1 MSKISDTKDLIEIIE
16 TNIPA
21 LRKYVFCKN
30 TKNILNSGYKEI
42 IVLNKFLY
50 YFQVARKY
58 LCQLYIVDIIII
70 ILLNEFIVLNIPIE
84 INVLSKFAILL
95 LESVLV
101 LNAFNEIYKE
111 NLVFLFENRKEVKTP
126 NIILTIHFLLYLFS
140 FVFIIISVSYQ
151 NKVGFFL
158 LLSIIL
164 FLVIIGY
171 NFKIEKEINNKVIY
185 KTDFVEYGY
194 IYLKRNFNKTYK
206 IDMSKSNILIRN
218 NDDIYVYLKDS
229 IQEENKIKIYNVN
242 VELIKDSLKIEKDKI
257 DYIQIGKE
265 KIRYKNGL
273 WNIEDNT

>member
-1 MSKISDTKDLIEIIE
+1 MSKVSDIKDFIEIIE
-16 TNIPA
+16 TNIPV
-21 LRKYVFCKN
+21 LRKHVFCKN

-70 ILLNEFIVLNIPIE
+70 LLNEFIVLNIPI
-84 INVLSKFAILL
+84 NVLSKFTILL

-101 LNAFNEIYKE
+101 LNPFDEIYKE
-111 NLVFLFENRKEVKTP
+111 NLVFLFENRKEIKTP

-140 FVFIIISVSYQ
+140 FALIIIPVSYQ
-151 NKVGFFL
+151 NKVGLFL
-158 LLSIIL
+158 ILSIIL

-206 IDMSKSNILIRN
+206 IDMSKSNILIKY

-242 VELIKDSLKIEKDKI
+242 IELIKDSLKIEKDKI

-273 WNIEDNT
+273 

>member
-1 MSKISDTKDLIEIIE
+1 M
-16 TNIPA
+16 
-21 LRKYVFCKN
+21 
-30 TKNILNSGYKEI
+30 NSGYKEI

-58 LCQLYIVDIIII
+58 LFQLYIVDIII

-101 LNAFNEIYKE
+101 LNAFDEIYKE

-140 FVFIIISVSYQ
+140 FVLIMIPVSYQ
-151 NKVGFFL
+151 NKVGLFL
-158 LLSIIL
+158 ILSIIL

>member
-1 MSKISDTKDLIEIIE
+1 MSKVSDIKDFIEIIE
-16 TNIPA
+16 TNIPV
-21 LRKYVFCKN
+21 LRKHVFCKN

-70 ILLNEFIVLNIPIE
+70 LLNEFIVLNIPI
-84 INVLSKFAILL
+84 NVLSKFTILL

-101 LNAFNEIYKE
+101 LNPFDEIYKE
-111 NLVFLFENRKEVKTP
+111 NLVFLFENRKEIKTP

-140 FVFIIISVSYQ
+140 FVLIMIPVSYQ
-151 NKVGFFL
+151 NKVGLFL
-158 LLSIIL
+158 ILSIIL

-171 NFKIEKEINNKVIY
+171 NFKTEKEVNNKVIY
-185 KTDFVEYGY
+185 KTNFVQYGY

-218 NDDIYVYLKDS
+218 NDDIYVYLKEP
-229 IQEENKIKIYNVN
+229 ITEKERINIYNVN
-242 VELIKDSLKIEKDKI
+242 IELIKDSLKIEKTKI
-257 DYIQIGKE
+257 DYIQIGKD
-265 KIRYKNGL
+265 KVRYRNGL
-273 WNIEDNT
+273 WKIEEKT

>member
-1 MSKISDTKDLIEIIE
+1 MSKVSDIKDFIEIIE

-58 LCQLYIVDIIII
+58 LFQLYIVDISI

-84 INVLSKFAILL
+84 INVPLKFAILL
-95 LESVLV
+95 LESVLI
-101 LNAFNEIYKE
+101 LNPFDEIYKE
-111 NLVFLFENRKEVKTP
+111 NLVFLFENRKEIKTP

-140 FVFIIISVSYQ
+140 FVLIMIPVSYQ
-151 NKVGFFL
+151 NKVGLFL
-158 LLSIIL
+158 ILSIIL

-171 NFKIEKEINNKVIY
+171 NFKTEKEVNNKVIY
-185 KTDFVEYGY
+185 KTNFVQYGY

-218 NDDIYVYLKDS
+218 NDDIYVYLKEP
-229 IQEENKIKIYNVN
+229 ITEKERINIYNVN
-242 VELIKDSLKIEKDKI
+242 IELIKDSLKIEKTKI
-257 DYIQIGKE
+257 DYIQIGKD
-265 KIRYKNGL
+265 KVRYRNGL
-273 WNIEDNT
+273 WKIEEKT

>member
-1 MSKISDTKDLIEIIE
+1 MSKVSDIKDFIEMIE

-21 LRKYVFCKN
+21 LRKYIFCKN

-50 YFQVARKY
+50 YFQVASKY
-58 LCQLYIVDIIII
+58 LFQLYIVDISIV
-70 ILLNEFIVLNIPIE
+70 LLNEFIVLNIPIE
-84 INVLSKFAILL
+84 INVPLKFAILL

-101 LNAFNEIYKE
+101 LNTFDEIYKE

-140 FVFIIISVSYQ
+140 FVLIIIPVSYQ
-151 NKVGFFL
+151 NKVGLFFV
-158 LLSIIL
+158 LSITL
-164 FLVIIGY
+164 FLIITGY
-171 NFKIEKEINNKVIY
+171 NFKIEKEVNNKVIY

-206 IDMSKSNILIRN
+206 IDMSKSNILIKY

-257 DYIQIGKE
+257 DYIQIGKD
-265 KIRYKNGL
+265 KVIYRNGL
-273 WNIEDNT
+273 WKIKEKT

>member
-140 FVFIIISVSYQ
+140 FVLIIIPVSYQ
-151 NKVGFFL
+151 NKVGLFL
-158 LLSIIL
+158 ILSIIL

>member
-1 MSKISDTKDLIEIIE
+1 MSKVSDIKDFIEIIE

-58 LCQLYIVDIIII
+58 LFQLYIVDIII

-84 INVLSKFAILL
+84 INVPLKFAILL
-95 LESVLV
+95 LESVLI
-101 LNAFNEIYKE
+101 LNPFDEIYKE

-140 FVFIIISVSYQ
+140 FVLIIIPVSYQ
-151 NKVGFFL
+151 NKVGLFL
-158 LLSIIL
+158 ILSIIL
-164 FLVIIGY
+164 FLIITGC
-171 NFKIEKEINNKVIY
+171 NFKIEKEVNNKVIY
-185 KTDFVEYGY
+185 KTVFTKYGY
-194 IYLKRNFNKTYK
+194 IYLKRNFNKIYK

-218 NDDIYVYLKDS
+218 NDDIYIYLKEP
-229 IQEENKIKIYNVN
+229 ITKEKQIKIYNVN
-242 VELIKDSLKIEKDKI
+242 IELIKNSIKIEKTKI
-257 DYIQIGKE
+257 DYVQIGKDQVRYRNGSWKIEE
-265 KIRYKNGL
+265 K
-273 WNIEDNT
+273 T

>member
-1 MSKISDTKDLIEIIE
+1 MSKVSEIKESIEIIK
-16 TNIPA
+16 TSIPA

-42 IVLNKFLY
+42 IILNKFLY

-58 LCQLYIVDIIII
+58 LFQLYIVNISIV
-70 ILLNEFIVLNIPIE
+70 LLNEFIVLNIPIE
-84 INVLSKFAILL
+84 INVPLKFAILL

-101 LNAFNEIYKE
+101 LNTFDEIYKE

-140 FVFIIISVSYQ
+140 FVLIIIPVSYQ
-151 NKVGFFL
+151 NKVGLFL
-158 LLSIIL
+158 ILSIIL

-194 IYLKRNFNKTYK
+194 IYLKRNF
-206 IDMSKSNILIRN
+206 IL
-218 NDDIYVYLKDS
+218 
-229 IQEENKIKIYNVN
+229 VN
-242 VELIKDSLKIEKDKI
+242 
-257 DYIQIGKE
+257 Y
-265 KIRYKNGL
+265 
-273 WNIEDNT
+273 

>member
-1 MSKISDTKDLIEIIE
+1 MSKVSEIKESIEIIK
-16 TNIPA
+16 TSIPA

-42 IVLNKFLY
+42 IILNKFLY

-58 LCQLYIVDIIII
+58 LFQLYIVNISIV
-70 ILLNEFIVLNIPIE
+70 LLNEFIVLNIPIE
-84 INVLSKFAILL
+84 INVPLKFAILL

-101 LNAFNEIYKE
+101 LNTFDEIYKE

-140 FVFIIISVSYQ
+140 FVLIIIPVSYQ
-151 NKVGFFL
+151 NKVGLFL
-158 LLSIIL
+158 ILSIIL

-171 NFKIEKEINNKVIY
+171 NFKIEKEINNKGIY

>member
-58 LCQLYIVDIIII
+58 LFQLYIVDIII

-84 INVLSKFAILL
+84 INVPLKFAILL

-101 LNAFNEIYKE
+101 LNPFDEIYKE
-111 NLVFLFENRKEVKTP
+111 NLIFLFENRKEVKTP

-140 FVFIIISVSYQ
+140 FVLIIIPVSYQ
-151 NKVGFFL
+151 NKVGLFFI
-158 LLSIIL
+158 LSITL
-164 FLVIIGY
+164 FLIITGY
-171 NFKIEKEINNKVIY
+171 NFKIEKEVNNKVIY

-206 IDMSKSNILIRN
+206 IDMSKSKILIKY

-257 DYIQIGKE
+257 DYIQIGKD
-265 KIRYKNGL
+265 KVIYRNGL
-273 WNIEDNT
+273 WKIKEKT

>member
-1 MSKISDTKDLIEIIE
+1 MSKVSDIKDFIEMIE

-21 LRKYVFCKN
+21 LRKYIFCKN

-50 YFQVARKY
+50 YFQVASKY
-58 LCQLYIVDIIII
+58 LFQLYIVDISIV
-70 ILLNEFIVLNIPIE
+70 LLNEFIVLNIPIE
-84 INVLSKFAILL
+84 INVPLKFAILL
-95 LESVLV
+95 LESVLE
-101 LNAFNEIYKE
+101 LNPFDEIYKE
-111 NLVFLFENRKEVKTP
+111 NLIFLFENRKEVKTP

-140 FVFIIISVSYQ
+140 FVLIIIPVSYQ
-151 NKVGFFL
+151 NKVGLFFV
-158 LLSIIL
+158 LSITL
-164 FLVIIGY
+164 FLIITGY
-171 NFKIEKEINNKVIY
+171 NFKIEKEVNNKVIY

-206 IDMSKSNILIRN
+206 IDMSKSNILIKY

-257 DYIQIGKE
+257 DYIQIGKD
-265 KIRYKNGL
+265 KVIYRNGL
-273 WNIEDNT
+273 WKIKEKT

>member
-1 MSKISDTKDLIEIIE
+1 MSKVSEIKESIEIIK
-16 TNIPA
+16 TSIPA

-42 IVLNKFLY
+42 IILNKFLY

-58 LCQLYIVDIIII
+58 LFQLYIVNISIV
-70 ILLNEFIVLNIPIE
+70 LLNEFIVLNIPIE
-84 INVLSKFAILL
+84 INVPLKFAILL

-101 LNAFNEIYKE
+101 LNTFDEIYKE

-140 FVFIIISVSYQ
+140 FVLIIIPVSYQ
-151 NKVGFFL
+151 NKVGLFL
-158 LLSIIL
+158 ILSIIL

>member
-1 MSKISDTKDLIEIIE
+1 MSKVSEIKESIEIIK
-16 TNIPA
+16 TSIPA

-42 IVLNKFLY
+42 IILNKFLY

-58 LCQLYIVDIIII
+58 LFQLYIVNISIV
-70 ILLNEFIVLNIPIE
+70 LLNEFIVLNIPIE
-84 INVLSKFAILL
+84 INVPLKFAILL

-101 LNAFNEIYKE
+101 LNTFDEIYKE

-140 FVFIIISVSYQ
+140 FVLIIIPVSYQ
-151 NKVGFFL
+151 NKVGLFL
-158 LLSIIL
+158 ILSIIL

-194 IYLKRNFNKTYK
+194 IYLKRNYNKTYK

>member
-1 MSKISDTKDLIEIIE
+1 MSKVLDIKDFIEIIE

-21 LRKYVFCKN
+21 LRKYIFCKN

-50 YFQVARKY
+50 YFLVASKY
-58 LCQLYIVDIIII
+58 LFQLYIVDIIII
-70 ILLNEFIVLNIPIE
+70 LLNEFLVLNNPIE
-84 INVLSKFAILL
+84 INVPIKFAILL

-101 LNAFNEIYKE
+101 LNPFDEIYKE
-111 NLVFLFENRKEVKTP
+111 NLVFLFENRKEIKTP

-140 FVFIIISVSYQ
+140 FALIIIPVSYQ
-151 NKVGFFL
+151 NKVGLFL
-158 LLSIIL
+158 ILSIIL
-164 FLVIIGY
+164 FLVITGY

-185 KTDFVEYGY
+185 KTDFVKYGY

-206 IDMSKSNILIRN
+206 IDMSKSNILIKY

-242 VELIKDSLKIEKDKI
+242 IELIKDSLKIEKDKI